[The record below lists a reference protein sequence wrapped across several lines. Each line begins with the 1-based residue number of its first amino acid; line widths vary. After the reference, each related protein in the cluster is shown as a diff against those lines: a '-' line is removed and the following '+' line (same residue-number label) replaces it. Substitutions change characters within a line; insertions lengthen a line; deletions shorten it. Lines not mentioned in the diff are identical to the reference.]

1 MVTVQHTSRIAH
13 VFDTQN
19 GLMNHYFEAVR
30 NVRLYSI
37 TNFLYYVTLYI
48 NSRILFGISFEGNCS
63 YAIHNENI
71 LRSMLFILSFI
82 YW

>member
-19 GLMNHYFEAVR
+19 GLMNHFEAVR

-37 TNFLYYVTLYI
+37 TNFLYHITLYI
-48 NSRILFGISFEGNCS
+48 NSRILLEKSFEGNGS
-63 YAIHNENI
+63 YAIQNENI